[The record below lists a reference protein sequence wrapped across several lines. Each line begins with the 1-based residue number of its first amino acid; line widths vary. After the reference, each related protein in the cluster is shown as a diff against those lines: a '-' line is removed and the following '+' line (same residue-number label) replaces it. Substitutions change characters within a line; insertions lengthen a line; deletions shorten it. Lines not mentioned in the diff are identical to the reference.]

1 MAEPLGRLPL
11 LLREKINL
19 VGSGKF
25 SGRAFF
31 SALIDFWRQISSR
44 ELTQTRENQILFAR
58 AFDQR
63 ACSRELHGL
72 IDTLKT
78 IRQRIL
84 ANTLLRGWTNWLV
97 WLLIGLI
104 ALAAVSAKLA
114 GPLRFV
120 AILAAIG
127 ALAILARTWRN
138 RPSHYES
145 ARRLDFAA
153 GLQDRLST
161 AIYLGGIKDPSG
173 MIGEQRKDALVRLMK
188 VDPRGFFPV
197 QLPANIRRASV
208 LVLLAAGLCVY
219 RIHHQPPLVGG
230 LREHKWRHISRRA
243 IDRSQL
249 QCGNH
254 VARHVSFSGVARAWT
269 SPSRWSPRSGT
280 MLPAAIASDTGIRAR
295 GRAARGSDCP

>member
-44 ELTQTRENQILFAR
+44 DLTQTRENQILFAR

-127 ALAILARTWRN
+127 AAAILARTWRN

-161 AIYLGGIKDPSG
+161 AIYLGGIEDPSG
-173 MIGEQRKDALVRLMK
+173 MIGEQRKDALVRLLKM
-188 VDPRGFFPV
+188 DPRGFFPL
-197 QLPANIRRASV
+197 QFAGNIR
-208 LVLLAAGLCVY
+208 
-219 RIHHQPPLVGG
+219 P
-230 LREHKWRHISRRA
+230 
-243 IDRSQL
+243 
-249 QCGNH
+249 
-254 VARHVSFSGVARAWT
+254 
-269 SPSRWSPRSGT
+269 
-280 MLPAAIASDTGIRAR
+280 
-295 GRAARGSDCP
+295 